1 MKAESKLVSL
11 DERVGTDVSNVT
23 SFDDLMDRAGFN
35 FDVEKVPCHTPE
47 GNALTGH
54 YVVRREDSKHVL
66 GVMRKRYT
74 PVSNRHMFKP
84 FHDTVQEYGATYE
97 TAGLIEGGKKCW
109 ISALLPSSFELKNR
123 PEDQIQQRILALGCH
138 DGTKRNAY
146 FSIAHRISCNNQLR
160 LILAGASSSEY
171 SVSHTKNWE
180 TQWLDAQLGFDLA
193 IRAHKTFEDAANDL
207 NDRNI
212 TVGQVRGF
220 TNLLFPDREISEQE
234 KKNRIKSGRKPS
246 SRIVNRREEV
256 IDLFCSGAGNR
267 GASRWDALNAVT
279 EYLDHHNQAGKL
291 EGKNGFRNAQRRFM
305 SNVLGGAGDIT
316 KQRAFDL
323 LLHTSKFESVKEP
336 ILN

>member
-1 MKAESKLVSL
+1 MKTASKLVSL
-11 DERVGTDVSNVT
+11 DERVGTDISNVA
-23 SFDDLMDRAGFN
+23 SFDDLMDKAGFN

-47 GNALTGH
+47 GNALSGH

-123 PEDQIQQRILALGCH
+123 PDDQIQQRILALGCH

-160 LILAGASSSEY
+160 LILQGASNSTY

-180 TQWLDAQLGFDLA
+180 AQWLDAQVGFDEA
-193 IRAHKTFEDAANDL
+193 IRAHNTFESTANTL
-207 NDRNI
+207 NEKDI
-212 TVGQVRGF
+212 TVAQVRGF
-220 TNLLFPDREISEQE
+220 TNLLLPDREISEEVQ
-234 KKNRIKSGRKPS
+234 KLRAVRGRKASTRIPS
-246 SRIVNRREEV
+246 RREEIV
-256 IDLFCSGAGNR
+256 NLFISGAGNR

-279 EYLDHHNQAGKL
+279 EYLDHHNQAKKL
-291 EGKNGFRNAQRRFM
+291 EGKDGFRVTIKYQGIRYRLRT
-305 SNVLGGAGDIT
+305 SVY
-316 KQRAFDL
+316 KQL
-323 LLHTSKFESVKEP
+323 
-336 ILN
+336 I